1 MDIAKK
7 YQHQQVIS
15 FEVFPPKTEKG
26 MQNLISAL
34 TDLKKYNPG
43 FISVTYGAG
52 GSTRE
57 KTLEI
62 ALIIQ
67 DQLKM
72 MPLVHF
78 TCVGSGR
85 EEIREYLEHV
95 KKLGIRNIMALRGDP
110 PSGEVSFTPHPDGFS
125 YANELVEYIR
135 DIDGFTIGVAGYPEG
150 HIEAPDIHTDIAN
163 LKKKVDAGS
172 DFIITQLFF
181 DNDDF
186 FRFVDRARAA
196 GIDVPIVPGIMPVTN
211 FNQIEKVTQ
220 MCAPKIPI
228 TLTRSLEQCDSRD
241 DMCQAGIQYTI
252 AQCRQ
257 LKEQGVPG
265 FHFYTLNRSGVVSAV
280 LDAL

>member
-7 YQHQQVIS
+7 YQQEQVIS
-15 FEVFPPKTEKG
+15 FEVFPPKTVKG

-95 KKLGIRNIMALRGDP
+95 KKLGISNIMALRGDP

-125 YANELVEYIR
+125 YASELVQYIR

-163 LKKKVDAGS
+163 LKRKVDAGS

-211 FNQIEKVTQ
+211 FNQIEKVTR
-220 MCAPKIPI
+220 MCAPKIPG
-228 TLTRSLEQCDSRD
+228 TLTRALEECNSRD

-257 LKEQGVPG
+257 LKEHGVPG
-265 FHFYTLNRSGVVSAV
+265 FHFYTLNRSGIVSAI